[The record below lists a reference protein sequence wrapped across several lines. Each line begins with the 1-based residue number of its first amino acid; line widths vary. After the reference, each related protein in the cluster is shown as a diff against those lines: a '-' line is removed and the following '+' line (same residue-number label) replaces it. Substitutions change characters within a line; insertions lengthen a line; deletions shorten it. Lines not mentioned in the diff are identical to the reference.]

1 MRTVKNVGLIQYTDL
16 ATPYQVDSNNESNN
30 FHIKKVLIKGRAEA
44 ASHYPQAEIVQDA
57 QSIIHDGSIDLV
69 VVLSP
74 DEEGMN
80 TVTQALHAGK
90 NVRIL

>member
-16 ATPYQVDSNNESNN
+16 ATPYTVDSNNESNN
-30 FHIKKVLIKGRAEA
+30 FHIKKVLIKGRVEA
-44 ASHYPQAEIVQDA
+44 ANHYPQAEIVEDA
-57 QSIIHDGSIDLV
+57 QSIIHDGTIDLV
-69 VVLSP
+69 VVVSP
-74 DEEGMN
+74 DDEGMN